1 MFSHVL
7 QLTLPVESNPVCVR
21 LVLKKTDIIKPS
33 LIQHTVDCQGKR
45 LTLILENW
53 GKKKKGVE
61 DHPWRAD
68 WYFLSGLSNFG
79 LAI

>member
-1 MFSHVL
+1 MCGLGV
-7 QLTLPVESNPVCVR
+7 
-21 LVLKKTDIIKPS
+21 KKTDIIKPS
-33 LIQHTVDCQGKR
+33 LIQHTVDCQGKKIDIDTGK
-45 LTLILENW
+45 L